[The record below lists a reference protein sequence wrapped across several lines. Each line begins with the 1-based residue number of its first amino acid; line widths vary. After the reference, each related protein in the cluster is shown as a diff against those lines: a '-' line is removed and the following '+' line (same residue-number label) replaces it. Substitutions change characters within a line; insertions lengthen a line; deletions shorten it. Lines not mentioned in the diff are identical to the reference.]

1 MSCTLLL
8 CTPKTLFIADNA
20 ISNYPLT
27 SLILRVVYCLQPN
40 CSHEVTNSWS
50 LAFEISDKN
59 NMNRSHAFMFLSS
72 IVDSRPSIST
82 VGPTSAYRLKSLPV
96 CEDFL
101 AVRRNY
107 KHRIMWPRPRNW
119 KPRLSFGPNMSIA
132 TTKLV
137 FCIVLGMKVV
147 IVHSLL
153 TIEVICVTT
162 LSVKCCLQYSSELLT
177 YASVGG

>member
-1 MSCTLLL
+1 
-8 CTPKTLFIADNA
+8 
-20 ISNYPLT
+20 
-27 SLILRVVYCLQPN
+27 
-40 CSHEVTNSWS
+40 
-50 LAFEISDKN
+50 
-59 NMNRSHAFMFLSS
+59 
-72 IVDSRPSIST
+72 
-82 VGPTSAYRLKSLPV
+82 
-96 CEDFL
+96 
-101 AVRRNY
+101 
-107 KHRIMWPRPRNW
+107 
-119 KPRLSFGPNMSIA
+119 MSIA